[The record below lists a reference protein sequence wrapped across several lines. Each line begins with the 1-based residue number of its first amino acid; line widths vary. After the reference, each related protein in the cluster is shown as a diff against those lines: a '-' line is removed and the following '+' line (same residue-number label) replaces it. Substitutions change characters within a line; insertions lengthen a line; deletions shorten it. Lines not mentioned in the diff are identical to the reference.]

1 MNTKA
6 AIIGLD
12 GVPYDLITDLASRD
26 IMPYTGELLKEGKIT
41 KARTSLPPN
50 SAV

>member
-1 MNTKA
+1 MMNTKA

-26 IMPYTGELLKEGKIT
+26 IMSNTSELLKQGKIT
-41 KARTSLPPN
+41 NERI
-50 SAV
+50 